1 MSHPAPDPAPG
12 AGTGRASVPATGST
26 GSTGAQVD
34 AARAAASGPVPP
46 TTGEPLLQIRG
57 LKKHFPLTQ
66 GILFKRT
73 VGQVR
78 AVDGVDLTLGRGE
91 TLGLVGESGCGK
103 STVSKLLVALERPTG
118 GQILYKGE
126 DVAKMG
132 GRALKQYR
140 REVQIIFQDPYASL
154 NPRMTAGDIVAEGWS
169 VHADVAP
176 RKGRLQRTQELLE
189 RVGLNPDYVNRYPHQ
204 FSGGQRQRIGIARAL
219 ALQPE
224 VIVCDEPVSALDVS
238 VQAQVVNLLE
248 DLQEEIG
255 LSYLFIAHDLSVV
268 RHISDRVAVM
278 YLGSIVEE
286 GTDAQVYGQPSHPY
300 TQALLSSV
308 PLHEPRLRGQKDRI
322 LLTGDVPSPAD
333 PPSGCR
339 FRTRCWKAQDVCA
352 TEAPA
357 LVDRGQGHPSACHFA
372 EARQVVPVES

>member
-1 MSHPAPDPAPG
+1 VTESDVDRAQQAP
-12 AGTGRASVPATGST
+12 TGS
-26 GSTGAQVD
+26 GASE
-34 AARAAASGPVPP
+34 RGG
-46 TTGEPLLQIRG
+46 TTTEALLELRD

-66 GILFKRT
+66 GILFKKT
-73 VGQVR
+73 IGHVR
-78 AVDGVDLTLGRGE
+78 AVDGVSLTIGRGE

-103 STVSKLLVALERPTG
+103 STVSKLLVALEKPTD
-118 GQILYKGE
+118 GQILYKGR
-126 DVAKMG
+126 DVTAMNRKE
-132 GRALKQYR
+132 LKKYR

-169 VHADVAP
+169 VHPDIAP
-176 RKGRLQRTQELLE
+176 KKGRLKRTQELLD

-248 DLQEEIG
+248 DLQNDFG

-278 YLGSIVEE
+278 YLGSVVEE
-286 GTDAQVYGQPSHPY
+286 GTDDDVYSAPSHPY

-308 PLHEPRLRGQKDRI
+308 PVHEPQLRGQKDRI
-322 LLTGDVPSPAD
+322 LLQGDVPSPAN

-339 FRTRCWKAQDVCA
+339 FRTRCWKAQDICA
-352 TEAPA
+352 TEPPQ

-372 EARQVVPVES
+372 EARHVVPSE